1 MPLPAAPPADPGWPG
16 AGIPPPGMDADE
28 SLPDAPPGDGMPP
41 LGVDEPLLG
50 DG

>member
-1 MPLPAAPPADPGWPG
+1 
-16 AGIPPPGMDADE
+16 MDAEE

-41 LGVDEPLLG
+41 AGVDEPLLE